1 MYQLL
6 QLFPSQVLRVTW
18 PQAQSLNPALIDEVL
33 ALRDQLPSVSKTNVG
48 GWHSPSVL
56 QDRQEPALREF
67 TDTIPAHLSAWA
79 QQFFAFETPL
89 DPALWQMEIWANC
102 NETGHF
108 NKAHDHF
115 RSGVVVSA
123 FYYLRCGGA
132 GVGGE
137 TVFINQ
143 QSCPLN
149 IHSPVPLREQSFA
162 VTPEDGDMYIFPSWL
177 GHRVNPYLGQQTRI
191 SLALNAWHPALNVRK
206 KTDKQRFAGLRQV
219 LRKIRR

>member
-6 QLFPSQVLRVTW
+6 HLFPSQVLRVSW
-18 PQAQSLNPALIDEVL
+18 PQAQILNPDLIQEIF
-33 ALRDQLPSVSKTNVG
+33 ALREKLPSVSKTNVG
-48 GWHSPSVL
+48 GWHSPSIL
-56 QDRQEPALREF
+56 QECHEPALREF
-67 TDTIPAHLSAWA
+67 ISAIPQHLSAWA
-79 QQFFAFETPL
+79 QHYFALEAPL
-89 DPALWQMEIWANC
+89 DSGLWQMEVWANC

-132 GVGGE
+132 DVGGE

-149 IHSPVPLREQSFA
+149 VHSPIPLREQSFS
-162 VTPEDGDMYIFPSWL
+162 VTPQDGDMYIFPSWL
-177 GHRVNPYLGQQTRI
+177 GHRVNPYRGQQTRI
-191 SLALNAWHPALNVRK
+191 SLALNAWHPMLNVQK
-206 KTDKQRFAGLRQV
+206 KTDKPRFTRLKRV
-219 LRKIRR
+219 LRKIHR